1 MLKIVTKYICIINFL
16 LNLRHNNWM
25 KIFFLSLC
33 FFLLAVS
40 CSAESNLDTNLHES
54 ELFLM
59 KNKNKNDVFSI
70 EEGLQYSILQSGD
83 INLSPPTLPE
93 TITAHFHGT
102 LMDGTVF
109 WSSVQAGEPLVIQLS
124 QLIPGCQKVISK
136 MRVGDLWRV
145 FIHPS
150 LAYGE
155 EGRPTI
161 PPNSTLIFDIEL
173 INVDR

>member
-1 MLKIVTKYICIINFL
+1 
-16 LNLRHNNWM
+16 M
-25 KIFFLSLC
+25 KNIYLYFGLFILV
-33 FFLLAVS
+33 AS
-40 CSAESNLDTNLHES
+40 CSQESNLQSNLQQS
-54 ELFLM
+54 EIFLLSNSA
-59 KNKNKNDVFSI
+59 KDGVISL
-70 EEGLQYSILQSGD
+70 EDGLQYVVIESGD
-83 INLSPPTLPE
+83 INASPPELPD

-109 WSSVQAGEPLVIQLS
+109 WSSVEMGDPLTIQLS

-136 MRVGDLWRV
+136 MRVGDLWRI

-155 EGRPTI
+155 EGTPTI

-173 INVDR
+173 INVDV

>member
-1 MLKIVTKYICIINFL
+1 MIRRPPRSTQFASSAASDVYKRQLQQSEIFL
-16 LNLRHNNWM
+16 LNNST
-25 KIFFLSLC
+25 KDGVIS
-33 FFLLAVS
+33 V
-40 CSAESNLDTNLHES
+40 ED
-54 ELFLM
+54 
-59 KNKNKNDVFSI
+59 
-70 EEGLQYSILQSGD
+70 GLQYVVIESGA
-83 INLSPPTLPE
+83 INVSSPELSD

-109 WSSVQAGEPLVIQLS
+109 WSSVEKGEPLTIQLS

-136 MRVGDLWRV
+136 MRAGDLWRV

-161 PPNSTLIFDIEL
+161 PPNSTLTFDIEL
-173 INVDR
+173 MNVDG

>member
-1 MLKIVTKYICIINFL
+1 MNKISLCMALLFFISSCSQSSDSQINLQQSEKFL
-16 LNLRHNNWM
+16 LNNSTKD
-25 KIFFLSLC
+25 KILI
-33 FFLLAVS
+33 
-40 CSAESNLDTNLHES
+40 
-54 ELFLM
+54 M
-59 KNKNKNDVFSI
+59 
-70 EEGLQYSILQSGD
+70 EEGLQYSIIKSGD
-83 INLSPPTLPE
+83 SIEIPPTLSE

-109 WSSVQAGEPLVIQLS
+109 WSSVEMGDPLTIQLS
-124 QLIPGCQKVISK
+124 QLIPGCQKIISK
-136 MRVGDLWRV
+136 MRAGDLWRV

-155 EGRPTI
+155 EGRPSI

>member
-1 MLKIVTKYICIINFL
+1 MALLFFISSCSQSSDSQINLQQSEKFL
-16 LNLRHNNWM
+16 LNNSTKD
-25 KIFFLSLC
+25 KILI
-33 FFLLAVS
+33 
-40 CSAESNLDTNLHES
+40 
-54 ELFLM
+54 M
-59 KNKNKNDVFSI
+59 
-70 EEGLQYSILQSGD
+70 EEGLQYSIIKSGD
-83 INLSPPTLPE
+83 SIEIPPTLSE

-109 WSSVQAGEPLVIQLS
+109 WSSVEMGDPLTIQLS
-124 QLIPGCQKVISK
+124 QLIPGCQKIISK
-136 MRVGDLWRV
+136 MRAGDLWRV

>member
-25 KIFFLSLC
+25 KNIYLYLGLFILI
-33 FFLLAVS
+33 AS
-40 CSAESNLDTNLHES
+40 CSQESNHQSNLEQS
-54 ELFLM
+54 EIFLVGNSA
-59 KNKNKNDVFSI
+59 KDGVISL
-70 EEGLQYSILQSGD
+70 EDGLQYSVIESGD
-83 INLSPPTLPE
+83 MSESSPELSD

-102 LMDGTVF
+102 LMDGSVF
-109 WSSVQAGEPLVIQLS
+109 WSSVEMGDPLTIQLS
-124 QLIPGCQKVISK
+124 QLIPGCQKVISQ

-173 INVDR
+173 INVDG

>member
-1 MLKIVTKYICIINFL
+1 MALLFFISSCSQSSDSQINLQQSEKFL
-16 LNLRHNNWM
+16 LNNSTKD
-25 KIFFLSLC
+25 KILI
-33 FFLLAVS
+33 
-40 CSAESNLDTNLHES
+40 
-54 ELFLM
+54 M
-59 KNKNKNDVFSI
+59 
-70 EEGLQYSILQSGD
+70 EEGLQYSIIKSGD
-83 INLSPPTLPE
+83 SIEIPPTLSE

-109 WSSVQAGEPLVIQLS
+109 WSSVEMGDPLTIQLS

-136 MRVGDLWRV
+136 MRAGDLWRV

-155 EGRPTI
+155 EGRPSI

>member
-1 MLKIVTKYICIINFL
+1 MKNIYLYVGLFILIASPVTNAAEDGAI
-16 LNLRHNNWM
+16 
-25 KIFFLSLC
+25 SLEQT
-33 FFLLAVS
+33 L
-40 CSAESNLDTNLHES
+40 EQTNLQKS
-54 ELFLM
+54 EKFLVSNAA
-59 KNKNKNDVFSI
+59 KEGVISLED
-70 EEGLQYSILQSGD
+70 GLQYSVIESGD
-83 INLSPPTLPE
+83 TNESSPGLSD

-102 LMDGTVF
+102 LMDGSVF
-109 WSSVQAGEPLVIQLS
+109 WSSVEMGDPLTIQLS

-173 INVDR
+173 INVDG

>member
-1 MLKIVTKYICIINFL
+1 MNKISICFGL
-16 LNLRHNNWM
+16 L
-25 KIFFLSLC
+25 FFASL
-33 FFLLAVS
+33 FVQSSDLQ
-40 CSAESNLDTNLHES
+40 TNLQHS
-54 ELFLM
+54 EAFL
-59 KNKNKNDVFSI
+59 KSNSAKDGVISLQD
-70 EEGLQYSILQSGD
+70 GLQYSVIESGD
-83 INLSPPTLPE
+83 INQSSPGLSDTV
-93 TITAHFHGT
+93 TAHFHGT
-102 LMDGTVF
+102 LMNGTVF
-109 WSSVQAGEPLVIQLS
+109 WSSVEMGEPLTVQLS

-173 INVDR
+173 INVAG

>member
-1 MLKIVTKYICIINFL
+1 
-16 LNLRHNNWM
+16 M
-25 KIFFLSLC
+25 KNIYLYLGLFILV
-33 FFLLAVS
+33 AS
-40 CSAESNLDTNLHES
+40 CSQESNLETNLQQS
-54 ELFLM
+54 EIFLLSNST
-59 KNKNKNDVFSI
+59 KDGVISI
-70 EEGLQYSILQSGD
+70 EDGLQYVVIESGA
-83 INLSPPTLPE
+83 INASSPELSD

-109 WSSVQAGEPLVIQLS
+109 WSSVEKGEPLTIQLS

-136 MRVGDLWRV
+136 MRTGDLWRV

-161 PPNSTLIFDIEL
+161 PPNSTLTFDIEL
-173 INVDR
+173 INVDA

>member
-1 MLKIVTKYICIINFL
+1 MALLFFISSCSQSSDSQINLQQSEKFL
-16 LNLRHNNWM
+16 LNNSTKD
-25 KIFFLSLC
+25 KILI
-33 FFLLAVS
+33 
-40 CSAESNLDTNLHES
+40 
-54 ELFLM
+54 M
-59 KNKNKNDVFSI
+59 
-70 EEGLQYSILQSGD
+70 EEGLQYSIIKSGD
-83 INLSPPTLPE
+83 SIEIPPTLSE

-109 WSSVQAGEPLVIQLS
+109 WSSVEMGDPLTIQLS

-136 MRVGDLWRV
+136 MRAGDLWRV

>member
-1 MLKIVTKYICIINFL
+1 
-16 LNLRHNNWM
+16 M
-25 KIFFLSLC
+25 KNIYLYFGLFILI
-33 FFLLAVS
+33 AS
-40 CSAESNLDTNLHES
+40 CSQESNLQGNLQQS
-54 ELFLM
+54 EIFLLSNSA
-59 KNKNKNDVFSI
+59 KDGVISL
-70 EEGLQYSILQSGD
+70 EDGLQYVVIESGD
-83 INLSPPTLPE
+83 INASPPELAD

-109 WSSVQAGEPLVIQLS
+109 WSSVEMGDPLTIQLS

-136 MRVGDLWRV
+136 MRAGDLWRV

-155 EGRPTI
+155 EGRPNI

>member
-1 MLKIVTKYICIINFL
+1 MLV
-16 LNLRHNNWM
+16 
-25 KIFFLSLC
+25 
-33 FFLLAVS
+33 AS
-40 CSAESNLDTNLHES
+40 CSQESNLQTNLQQS
-54 ELFLM
+54 EIFLLSNAA
-59 KNKNKNDVFSI
+59 KDGVISL
-70 EEGLQYSILQSGD
+70 EDGLQYSVIESGD
-83 INLSPPTLPE
+83 MNKSSPVLSD
-93 TITAHFHGT
+93 TITAHLHGT

-109 WSSVQAGEPLVIQLS
+109 WSSVEMGDPLTIQLS

-136 MRVGDLWRV
+136 MRIGDLWRV

-173 INVDR
+173 INVDG

>member
-1 MLKIVTKYICIINFL
+1 MKNIY
-16 LNLRHNNWM
+16 LNLGLF
-25 KIFFLSLC
+25 ILV
-33 FFLLAVS
+33 AS
-40 CSAESNLDTNLHES
+40 CSQESNLETNLQQS
-54 ELFLM
+54 EIFLLSNSTKDEVISM
-59 KNKNKNDVFSI
+59 
-70 EEGLQYSILQSGD
+70 EEGLQYVVIESGA
-83 INLSPPTLPE
+83 INVSSPELSD

-109 WSSVQAGEPLVIQLS
+109 WSSVEKREPLTIQLS

-136 MRVGDLWRV
+136 MRIGDLWRV

-161 PPNSTLIFDIEL
+161 PPNSTLTFDIEL
-173 INVDR
+173 INVEA

>member
-1 MLKIVTKYICIINFL
+1 
-16 LNLRHNNWM
+16 M
-25 KIFFLSLC
+25 KNIYLYLGLFIFI
-33 FFLLAVS
+33 AT
-40 CSAESNLDTNLHES
+40 CSQASNLQTNLEQSAAFLVSNSANLEQS
-54 ELFLM
+54 EAFLVSNSA
-59 KNKNKNDVFSI
+59 KDGVISL
-70 EEGLQYSILQSGD
+70 EDGLQYSVIESGD
-83 INLSPPTLPE
+83 IDESPPAISE

-102 LMDGTVF
+102 LMDGSVF
-109 WSSVQAGEPLVIQLS
+109 WSSVEMGDPLTIQLS

>member
-1 MLKIVTKYICIINFL
+1 MKNIYLYLGLFILVASCSQQSNLEINLQQSEIFL
-16 LNLRHNNWM
+16 LNNST
-25 KIFFLSLC
+25 KDGVI
-33 FFLLAVS
+33 
-40 CSAESNLDTNLHES
+40 
-54 ELFLM
+54 
-59 KNKNKNDVFSI
+59 SI
-70 EEGLQYSILQSGD
+70 EDGLQYVVIESGA
-83 INLSPPTLPE
+83 INASSPELSD

-109 WSSVQAGEPLVIQLS
+109 WSSVEKGEPLTIQLS

-136 MRVGDLWRV
+136 MRTGDLWRV

-161 PPNSTLIFDIEL
+161 PPNSTLTFDIEL
-173 INVDR
+173 INVDA

>member
-1 MLKIVTKYICIINFL
+1 
-16 LNLRHNNWM
+16 M
-25 KIFFLSLC
+25 KNIYLYLGLFFLIASSSQEPNLQTNLQQSET
-33 FFLLAVS
+33 FLV
-40 CSAESNLDTNLHES
+40 SNLAKDGVISLE
-54 ELFLM
+54 
-59 KNKNKNDVFSI
+59 D
-70 EEGLQYSILQSGD
+70 GLQYSIIDSGD
-83 INLSPPTLPE
+83 SNAFPPALSE

-102 LMDGTVF
+102 LMDGSVF
-109 WSSVQAGEPLVIQLS
+109 WSSVEMGDPLTTQLS

-173 INVDR
+173 LNVDR